1 MMTVNLPAELTIAHA
16 DRLRAALLAAFDEGG
31 DVAVNAAA
39 VTDIDAAG
47 LQVLCAAR
55 KTSLAR
61 KQRLAIVA
69 GGRSAAFVRA
79 VETAGLGRTAETRWM
94 AEDGVR

>member
-1 MMTVNLPAELTIAHA
+1 MTVKLPAELTIARA
-16 DRLRAALLAAFDEGG
+16 AQVKAALLDAFDQGG
-31 DVAVNAAA
+31 DVALDASA
-39 VTDIDAAG
+39 VTDVDGAG

-69 GGRSAAFVRA
+69 GGRSAAFARA
-79 VETAGLGRTAETRWM
+79 VETAGLGRSKETRWM
-94 AEDGVR
+94 AEEGVR